1 MATKSGAAEA
11 PLESDAACAEP
22 LILPLL
28 VSFKF
33 AKTFKIFPD
42 EFRIFFSQLGYCNF
56 RIFTISTMMAKL
68 RWISQCRRC
77 FRHFS

>member
-1 MATKSGAAEA
+1 MRRNQGRPKR

-56 RIFTISTMMAKL
+56 RIFTISIRNLYKF
-68 RWISQCRRC
+68 Q
-77 FRHFS
+77 